1 MLSKSGFGMCVYLYF
16 ISNKICIGLI
26 SSEHV
31 QTSFFPI
38 EDSVW
43 YRGNQNHVIMAGAAS
58 LDLAGRIL
66 LFLVPTGAFFPIPS
80 FPVVVVPKEDP
91 QKHPKTPKSSVQLSS
106 A

>member
-16 ISNKICIGLI
+16 IPNKICIGLI

-38 EDSVW
+38 ENSVW

-66 LFLVPTGAFFPIPS
+66 LFLVPTDAFFPMPS

-91 QKHPKTPKSSVQLSS
+91 PKHPKIPKSSVQLSS